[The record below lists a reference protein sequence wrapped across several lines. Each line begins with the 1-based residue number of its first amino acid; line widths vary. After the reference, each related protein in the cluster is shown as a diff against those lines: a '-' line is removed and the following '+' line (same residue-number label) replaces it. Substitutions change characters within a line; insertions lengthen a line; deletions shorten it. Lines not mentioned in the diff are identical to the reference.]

1 MTDLTLPEWALAAL
15 LAGIAMLGVILVARK
30 LMKMK

>member
-1 MTDLTLPEWALAAL
+1 MTDLTLTEWALAAL